1 MDDAGPT
8 NRNES
13 EISDWIRRHPEVWHF
28 ASELPSQ
35 LDDDWF
41 DHTVGDI
48 VSGAR
53 ERRRRARRRRHRA
66 FTAGVAVAL
75 LATGG
80 TVAALLTRAGQPTRP
95 EAGVLCRAD
104 AAPRTAAIEVGA
116 GVDPVRAC
124 RAQWE
129 SGAFG
134 DGFDVPSELVAC
146 IDPMGGAINVIPGDA
161 AACAELSMEPADPEL
176 DVESDAVV
184 ALQDRLVEEINLAGC
199 APATEVAEQ
208 AQSILDESGLTGWRV
223 QMTADPTT
231 SVCAKVGVDSP
242 TLTVFVNEL

>member
-1 MDDAGPT
+1 MGDAGRM
-8 NRNES
+8 NRTES

-28 ASELPSQ
+28 ASELPSP
-35 LDDDWF
+35 LDDEWF
-41 DHTVGDI
+41 DHTVDDI

-66 FTAGVAVAL
+66 LTAGVAVAV

-80 TVAALLTRAGQPTRP
+80 TVAALLTRPGQPTRP
-95 EAGVLCRAD
+95 EAGVLCRAE
-104 AAPRTAAIEVGA
+104 AAPQIVAIEVGA
-116 GVDPVRAC
+116 GVDPIPAC

-129 SGAFG
+129 NGAFG
-134 DGFDVPSELVAC
+134 DDVDGPPELVAC
-146 IDPMGGAINVIPGDA
+146 IDPVGGAINVIPGDA
-161 AACAELSMEPADPEL
+161 ATCAELSMEPADPEL

-184 ALQDRLVEEINLAGC
+184 ALQDRLVEEINLADC
-199 APATEVAEQ
+199 APAAEVAEQ

-223 QMTADPTT
+223 QMTADPTS

-242 TLTVFVNEL
+242 TFTVFVSEL